1 MRASLALAGKDLRIT
16 LRYPLFAILSVVVPV
31 AFTMLYAI
39 VIHVST
45 TSPVAVAMVDDSAQA
60 RAFVDVM
67 RTLRND
73 DGVYY
78 EIRTTD
84 PGEARHMYADG
95 EVGALVTI
103 PAGFGAALAAGRPA
117 PPVVLDVVNI
127 NADGVKNQQLRLQY
141 ALRRFTA
148 GAAGAAGDPGGTGG
162 GPGGT
167 GGQAG
172 GLVVDERTVLPHDIP
187 VTVYLG
193 TALMVL
199 AALYAG
205 IVNAGTLVAREWEER
220 TAKGLLLAPTAARSM
235 IAGKWLS
242 TAAVSAAT
250 VGAAILGVGWI
261 LGYPVGR
268 LGPYAA
274 AVLAIV
280 WMYGAA
286 LGVLLGVALRRSL
299 PLIPVAVII
308 AVGHFLV
315 CGYESYIRG
324 FAHGGVVEVLWRA
337 TAWIPLGG
345 LVDAFRFEAAG
356 LARPP
361 GTASAFGWSLLAAT
375 GLTALAFR
383 RLRGAVVTTQGQ

>member
-1 MRASLALAGKDLRIT
+1 MRAFAALAGKDLRVT
-16 LRYPLFAILSVVVPV
+16 LRSPLFAILSVLVPV

-45 TSPVAVAMVDDSAQA
+45 TSPVAVAVVDDSAQA

-67 RTLRND
+67 RELRND
-73 DGVYY
+73 DGRYY

-84 PGEARHMYADG
+84 PAEARRMYAGG

-103 PAGFGAALAAGRPA
+103 PEGFGAALAAGRPA

-127 NADGVKNQQLRLQY
+127 NADGVKNQQLRLEY
-141 ALRRFTA
+141 AVRQFTA
-148 GAAGAAGDPGGTGG
+148 ASGATIGAGR
-162 GPGGT
+162 
-167 GGQAG
+167 G
-172 GLVVDERTVLPHDIP
+172 GLVVAEDPVLGHDIP

-193 TALMVL
+193 TALIVL

-220 TAKGLLLAPTAARSM
+220 TAKALLLAPGGTRALV
-235 IAGKWLS
+235 AGKWLS
-242 TAAVSAAT
+242 TVGVSAVT
-250 VGAAILGVGWI
+250 IGAAILGVGWI
-261 LGYPVGR
+261 LGYPLDR
-268 LGPYAA
+268 LGPHAV
-274 AVLAIV
+274 AVLAVV

-286 LGVLLGVALRRSL
+286 LGTLLGVALRRSL
-299 PLIPVAVII
+299 PLIPIAVII

-337 TAWIPLGG
+337 TAWIPLGT
-345 LVDAFRFEAAG
+345 LVDSFRFEVAGLAQPPGAGAAFAWSVLAAAG
-356 LARPP
+356 LTVLAVWRLHR
-361 GTASAFGWSLLAAT
+361 TVASA
-375 GLTALAFR
+375 
-383 RLRGAVVTTQGQ
+383 QGQ

>member
-1 MRASLALAGKDLRIT
+1 MREFLALAGKDLRVT
-16 LRYPLFAILSVVVPV
+16 LRSPLFAILSVLVPV

-45 TSPVAVAMVDDSAQA
+45 TSPVAIAMVDDSSQA
-60 RAFVDVM
+60 RAFVGVM
-67 RTLRND
+67 RGLHND
-73 DGVYY
+73 DGRYY

-84 PGEARHMYADG
+84 PDEARRMYAGG

-103 PAGFGAALAAGRPA
+103 PEGFGAAIDAGRPA

-127 NADGVKNQQLRLQY
+127 NADGVKNQQLRLEY
-141 ALRRFTA
+141 AVRRFNEISGARTGADSGA
-148 GAAGAAGDPGGTGG
+148 GR
-162 GPGGT
+162 
-167 GGQAG
+167 G
-172 GLVVDERTVLPHDIP
+172 GLVVAERTVLHHDIP
-187 VTVYLG
+187 VTIYLG

-220 TAKGLLLAPTAARSM
+220 TAKSLLLAPGGTRALVG
-235 IAGKWLS
+235 GKWLS
-242 TAAVSAAT
+242 TVGVSAVT
-250 VGAAILGVGWI
+250 IGGGILGVGWI

-268 LGPYAA
+268 LGPHAA
-274 AVLAIV
+274 AVLAVV

-286 LGVLLGVALRRSL
+286 LGTLLGVALRRCL

-324 FAHGGVVEVLWRA
+324 FAHGGVVEVLWRG
-337 TAWIPLGG
+337 TAWIPLGA
-345 LVDAFRFEAAG
+345 LVDSFRFEVAG
-356 LARPP
+356 LAQPP
-361 GTASAFGWSLLAAT
+361 GTVPAFAWSVLAVAGW
-375 GLTALAFR
+375 TALAFW
-383 RLRGAVVTTQGQ
+383 RLHRTVASAQGQ